1 MLGKPNK
8 ALVGASHLLALSVP
22 PRSEQLR
29 GTTNQASYAG
39 AVLAL
44 DILLVVLGLG
54 LLIAG
59 GEALV
64 RGASTIAVKMGISPL
79 VIGLVVVSAATSAPE
94 LAVTL
99 GAVWEGE
106 PGLAIGNVVGS
117 NIANILLVLGFSA
130 VVAPILIKR
139 QVVRFDLPVMV
150 GLTVAALLV
159 SWDGRISAIDGVL
172 LLGGLIAHAIVSVI
186 WGKKNGAEPPEQPD
200 TLPLNASP
208 VATWLALALLVVGV
222 GLLVLGSRTL
232 VTGAVNIA
240 TALGVSG
247 LVVGLTIVAIGTSLP
262 ELATSIVA
270 IRKGER
276 DMAVG
281 NIVGSNI
288 FNIGFVLGLSAIVF
302 GEGIPVPTAA
312 ISLDMPLM
320 LAASIA
326 LLPIAFTGF
335 AIARWEGALFVALY
349 TAFMMYVVLS
359 ATEHDALEGY
369 TTAMLWFVLP
379 LIAITLLAL
388 VAFEIGIYRG
398 RRLAEQEV
406 GKQRPPTPPSTE

>member
-1 MLGKPNK
+1 MLTCWENRTSRECAPSRRS
-8 ALVGASHLLALSVP
+8 AHSPSHHPLDSSGSATKLA
-22 PRSEQLR
+22 
-29 GTTNQASYAG
+29 GYAV
-39 AVLAL
+39 AVFVL
-44 DILLVVLGLG
+44 DILLVVLGLA
-54 LLIAG
+54 LLIGG

-79 VIGLVVVSAATSAPE
+79 VIGLIVVSAATSAPE

-99 GAVWEGE
+99 GAVGEGE

-130 VVAPILIKR
+130 VAAPILIKR
-139 QVVRFDLPVMV
+139 QVVRFDVPVMV

-159 SWDGRISAIDGVL
+159 SWDGRISAIDGL
-172 LLGGLIAHAIVSVI
+172 FLLGGLVAHAIVSVI
-186 WGKKNGAEPPEQPD
+186 WGKRNGAEPPEQPE

-208 VATWLALALLVVGV
+208 VAVWLALALLVVGV
-222 GLLVLGSRTL
+222 GLLVVGSRVL

-247 LVVGLTIVAIGTSLP
+247 LVVGLTVVAIGTSLP

-270 IRKGER
+270 IRRGER

-288 FNIGFVLGLSAIVF
+288 FNIGLVLGLSAIVF
-302 GEGIPVPTAA
+302 GDGIPVPAPA

-326 LLPIAFTGF
+326 LFPVALRGF
-335 AIARWEGALFVALY
+335 VIVRWEGAMFAGLY
-349 TAFMMYVVLS
+349 TAYMVYVVLS
-359 ATEHDALEGY
+359 ATGHEALQGY
-369 TTAMLWFVLP
+369 TAVMLWFVLP
-379 LIAITLLAL
+379 LIAVTLIALA
-388 VAFEIGIYRG
+388 AYEIGMNRG
-398 RRLAEQEV
+398 KRQAGDDRE
-406 GKQRPPTPPSTE
+406 GKSPAT